1 MKQTCIALLF
11 LECANIILCFRCNE
25 QMSSMCSSYEH
36 GGLGWSTERW
46 SGEEINGG
54 GKWEV
59 GIQERA
65 KLSEDSHSGYAA
77 LLPGL

>member
-1 MKQTCIALLF
+1 
-11 LECANIILCFRCNE
+11 
-25 QMSSMCSSYEH
+25 MSTRCSSFEH
-36 GGLGWSTERW
+36 GGLGWPTERW

-59 GIQERA
+59 NIWKRA
-65 KLSEDSHSGYAA
+65 KLSEDSRSGYAA

>member
-1 MKQTCIALLF
+1 
-11 LECANIILCFRCNE
+11 
-25 QMSSMCSSYEH
+25 MSSMCSRFEH
-36 GGLGWSTERW
+36 GGLGWSTGWW

-59 GIQERA
+59 NIREWA

-77 LLPGL
+77 LLSGPGGQSGDMSMGGLWSLSRLCHLP